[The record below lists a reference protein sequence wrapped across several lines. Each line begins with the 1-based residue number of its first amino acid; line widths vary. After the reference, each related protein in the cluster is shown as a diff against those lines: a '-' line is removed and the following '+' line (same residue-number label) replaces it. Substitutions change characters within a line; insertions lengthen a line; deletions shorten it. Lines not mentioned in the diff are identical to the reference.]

1 MSTVADQSSS
11 VIDASASAGEP
22 ALQSNRSLYVGGLS
36 DDLTPVTLRAA
47 LVPFGPIKSID
58 VPMDY
63 SKGKHKGFAFVEYE
77 DPADA
82 AEAIYN
88 MDGAELMGRTLT
100 VNLAHAASQVKLGST
115 KAVWSNDEWFQRHV
129 GDKDRIEK
137 EEKER
142 KDAADA
148 ATMKDKMVVQ

>member
-1 MSTVADQSSS
+1 MSTAADPSSS
-11 VIDASASAGEP
+11 ITTAASAGAP

-36 DDLTPVTLRAA
+36 EDVTPITLRAA
-47 LVPFGPIKSID
+47 LVPFGPLKSID

-63 SKGKHKGFAFVEYE
+63 SKGTHKGFAFVEYE

-100 VNLAHAASQVKLGST
+100 VNLAHAASQVKLGSA
-115 KAVWSNDEWFQRHV
+115 KAVWSNDEWFQQHV
-129 GDKDRIEK
+129 GDKDRVEK
-137 EEKER
+137 EEKDR

-148 ATMKDKMVVQ
+148 DIMKDKVAVQ